1 MGAGGLPASQ
11 KLRMEL
17 KKGCVSLDYTIL
29 STLVDVWN
37 FSQ

>member
-1 MGAGGLPASQ
+1 MGAGGLPAGR

-17 KKGCVSLDYTIL
+17 KKGCVSLYYIIL

-37 FSQ
+37 FS